1 MTYYYI
7 AGFTKSGSALDS
19 ALTEKIFQT
28 KAEGLKELK
37 SYQFKDGDIAHKL
50 VLYGYDEE
58 TETGIAIASLEKAE
72 TSFGKLIKEKRQ
84 KTEMTQQEVADKIG
98 VPLVTYQ
105 RWELDIHY
113 PESYNL
119 LALINLFKLDDYDIQ
134 KTRHKFTK
142 LQVI

>member
-1 MTYYYI
+1 MTYYI

-28 KAEGLKELK
+28 KAEGLKELQ

-72 TSFGKLIKEKRQ
+72 TSFGKLLKEKRL
-84 KTEMTQQEVADKIG
+84 ERGMTQKEVADKLRVAI
-98 VPLVTYQ
+98 VMYQ
-105 RWELDIHY
+105 RWEMDMHMPSSLY
-113 PESYNL
+113 L
-119 LALINLFKLDDYDIQ
+119 LALINLLKITDEEIQ
-134 KTRHKFTK
+134 KTTHKFTK
-142 LQVI
+142 LRGD

>member
-1 MTYYYI
+1 MTYYI

-37 SYQFKDGDIAHKL
+37 SYQFKDGDAHKL

-72 TSFGKLIKEKRQ
+72 TSFGKLLKEKRQ
-84 KTEMTQQEVADKIG
+84 KAEMTQQEVADLLD

-113 PESYNL
+113 PEFVNL
-119 LALINLFKLDDYDIQ
+119 LALINLFKLDDYDMQ

>member
-72 TSFGKLIKEKRQ
+72 TTFGKLLAEKR
-84 KTEMTQQEVADKIG
+84 KETKMTQQEVADLLD

-119 LALINLFKLDDYDIQ
+119 LALINLFKLEDYDMQ

-142 LQVI
+142 LHVI

>member
-1 MTYYYI
+1 MKYYLIAYNNGGFVVETARTEYI
-7 AGFTKSGSALDS
+7 FDN
-19 ALTEKIFQT
+19 EK
-28 KAEGLKELK
+28 EGIKELK
-37 SYQFKDGDIAHKL
+37 DFRFEKGDSVKTV

-72 TSFGKLIKEKRQ
+72 TTFGKLLKEKRQ
-84 KTEMTQQEVADKIG
+84 KAEMTQQEVADKIG

-119 LALINLFKLDDYDIQ
+119 LALINLFKLEDYDMQ

-142 LQVI
+142 LHVI